1 MRTVLT
7 ASLIA
12 FAAPAAADV
21 PNVVTDIA
29 PVHSLVASV
38 MEGVGEPYLLIE
50 PGVSP
55 HHYALKPSE
64 ARKISNA
71 DVVFW
76 IGEEDTPWLGE
87 TVETLAPDAMSVEML
102 DLEGSILL
110 PVREGGNFAPHD
122 HGGEG
127 HDHVDGHDEHDHVDG
142 HDDHDHADG
151 HGDHDHAD
159 GHDDHA
165 QAAGHDDHDHA
176 AHGTDPHAWLDPRN
190 AQTWLRAI
198 AEILAEADPENAV
211 AYRAN
216 AERTAEELGTLDVT
230 IAVRLKDTP
239 RGFITFHDAYQYFEN
254 RFDIRAR
261 GALSASDAVEPGPAR
276 VAALREM
283 VQREG
288 VSCLFAEPQ
297 FNPRQVATLAED
309 LNLRTGTLDPI
320 GAQLEPGPALYGR
333 LVTGIA
339 DALMVCLNGE

>member
-1 MRTVLT
+1 M
-7 ASLIA
+7 
-12 FAAPAAADV
+12 
-21 PNVVTDIA
+21 
-29 PVHSLVASV
+29 
-38 MEGVGEPYLLIE
+38 
-50 PGVSP
+50 
-55 HHYALKPSE
+55 
-64 ARKISNA
+64 
-71 DVVFW
+71 
-76 IGEEDTPWLGE
+76 
-87 TVETLAPDAMSVEML
+87 
-102 DLEGSILL
+102 
-110 PVREGGNFAPHD
+110 
-122 HGGEG
+122 
-127 HDHVDGHDEHDHVDG
+127 
-142 HDDHDHADG
+142 
-151 HGDHDHAD
+151 
-159 GHDDHA
+159 
-165 QAAGHDDHDHA
+165 
-176 AHGTDPHAWLDPRN
+176 
-190 AQTWLRAI
+190 
-198 AEILAEADPENAV
+198 
-211 AYRAN
+211 
-216 AERTAEELGTLDVT
+216 T